1 MAVYAVFALAAS
13 SRAAYQLATRF
24 DDAPVAFL
32 LSALAAAVYVLAT
45 VALLL
50 AVSAFAFA
58 ARDRLPPKAHLLGL
72 LLLQVLVVVQAM
84 VALVRIGD
92 WGGPIGELL
101 GYLAMALVLVPGA
114 MALTVEERNR
124 WGTNVLGVA
133 CLVLTVV
140 LLRLQSIWESGA

>member
-1 MAVYAVFALAAS
+1 MIDGFVTALM
-13 SRAAYQLATRF
+13 
-24 DDAPVAFL
+24 
-32 LSALAAAVYVLAT
+32 VL
-45 VALLL
+45 ALLL

-58 ARDRLPPKAHLLGL
+58 ARDRLPPRAHLLGL
-72 LLLQVLVVVQAM
+72 LLLQVLVVVQAL

-92 WGGPIGELL
+92 WDGPVGELL
-101 GYLAMALVLVPGA
+101 GYLAMAMVLVPGG

-140 LLRLQSIWESGA
+140 LLRLQSIWASGA